1 MAAFGAFFNNGMLL
15 LAGIAV
21 CGDLQAEENKRQ
33 PSTKC
38 LETLTS
44 NSSDISGG
52 SLYLYGGMSLVAS
65 NINSNFKMDYEVNKT
80 NFPDARSHVN
90 HKEGNLRKI
99 GIGVI
104 AGIQAHLNENFFL
117 AIEGTFTHGT
127 TRHQR
132 DFTQAEDTEINGDDD
147 SDQKI
152 SHINIEHKNEL
163 GLLLKVGPRVT
174 PYGFYGIFG
183 FSTKQVKIGYELD
196 SRHDVIFSTYSKC
209 PKARVFGPVVGF
221 GITRTINKQLSGAL
235 EYKYKI
241 YNRAKTNLLVDDS
254 VFGSADIRHDIS
266 VRDLECNSKKHELSL
281 SIAVRTAI

>member
-44 NSSDISGG
+44 NSLDISGG

-65 NINSNFKMDYEVNKT
+65 SINSNFKMDYEVNKT
-80 NFPDARSHVN
+80 YFPDAQPHVK
-90 HKEGNLRKI
+90 HKENSLKKI
-99 GIGVI
+99 GVGIVT
-104 AGIQAHLNENFFL
+104 GIQAHLSANFFL
-117 AIEGTFTHGT
+117 SVEGTFTHGT

-132 DFTQAEDTEINGDDD
+132 DFTPAEDIETDDKDD
-147 SDQKI
+147 SDQRI
-152 SHINIEHKNEL
+152 SHINIEHKDEL
-163 GLLLKVGPRVT
+163 GLLLKVGSRVT
-174 PYGFYGIFG
+174 PYEFYGIFG

-196 SRHDVIFSTYSKC
+196 PNQKDIVSTFNKSSKE
-209 PKARVFGPVVGF
+209 RVFGPVVGLGIARKITNRVF
-221 GITRTINKQLSGAL
+221 GGL
-235 EYKYKI
+235 EYKYKM
-241 YNRAKTNLLVDDS
+241 YSRAKISLLVDDS
-254 VFGSADIRHDIS
+254 IFDGGEQHDIS

-281 SIAVRTAI
+281 NITVRTAI